1 MPELQRL
8 QIGDH
13 KLSGGIIAESFAD
26 DPVNLWVFGAE
37 KAMRPFF
44 TQVARK
50 LYLASGYGHRAG
62 DDACTLWLPPGVAKH
77 IPLYRSLD
85 IAASLIR
92 NSGFAA
98 VSRGMKL
105 DAALDAHRPTQP
117 HHYLFAI
124 GARPSGQGKGLGTA
138 LMLAGLERVDESRMP
153 AYLES
158 SKESNV
164 PFYQRFGFE
173 VTRELTPT
181 GDCPPLW
188 LMWRE
193 PRRRSFRL
201 KKRACIPA
209 GP

>member
-1 MPELQRL
+1 MTGVRILRSTDYNVAG
-8 QIGDH
+8 QIIG
-13 KLSGGIIAESFAD
+13 ESFAD
-26 DPVNLWVFGAE
+26 DPVNRWVFGCE

-50 LYLASGYGHRAG
+50 LYLPRGYGHRIG

-85 IAASLIR
+85 IAASLVV
-92 NSGFAA
+92 NSGFGAI
-98 VSRGMKL
+98 VRGMKL
-105 DAALDAHRPTQP
+105 DNALDNKRPREP

-124 GARPSGQGKGLGTA
+124 GARPSRQGKGLGKA
-138 LMLAGLERVDESRMP
+138 LMLAGLQLVDESRMP

-164 PFYQRFGFE
+164 PFYRHFGFE
-173 VTRELTPT
+173 VTEKLKPAVN
-181 GDCPPLW
+181 CPPLW

-193 PRRRSFRL
+193 ARR
-201 KKRACIPA
+201 
-209 GP
+209 